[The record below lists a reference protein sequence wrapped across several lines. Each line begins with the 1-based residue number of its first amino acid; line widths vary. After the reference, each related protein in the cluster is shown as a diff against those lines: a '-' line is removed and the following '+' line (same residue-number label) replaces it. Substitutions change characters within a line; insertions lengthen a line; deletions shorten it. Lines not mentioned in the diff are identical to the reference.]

1 MTTGARRASEREA
14 GRLGDQIAL
23 TSVADEVYGRIRD
36 AILDGTYP
44 PGTRLSLRTLADELG
59 VSTMPARES
68 LKRLGVEGLVVFGRR
83 SVTVANLGADQVR
96 QIFEIRQRL
105 EALATEWAAEQAT
118 EEDLRDLRAILDEM
132 ADANLDPVV
141 WRGLNRRFHER
152 LYSCSRSP
160 HLLDLIRNIWDRV
173 APSMAIYATAVEDFG
188 EAHRQHQQI
197 LHLFAAK
204 DLPALLATTAEHLEH
219 TATTVVAALA
229 GASGA
234 ALEGDHAM
242 IHDELTIES
251 FHAALASGATTS
263 ADLTRWYLDRIAA
276 LDQSPDGPRLGS
288 YVTLNPRA
296 LAEAAALDERYAA
309 TGELTGPLH
318 GVPVVLKDQAET
330 AGIATSFGSGLFA
343 DYVPTHDATVV
354 ARLKAA
360 GAVILGKST
369 MCDFAAGWFSF
380 SSRSG
385 FTKNP
390 YDLDR
395 ETGGSSAGT
404 AAAVAANLALVG
416 IGEDTGGS
424 IRLPSSFTNLF
435 GLRVTTGL
443 IPRTG
448 FSPLVHFQDTPGPMA
463 RTVPDLAATLDV
475 VVGYDPAD
483 AYTSLAAS
491 SPEVGRYRE
500 ALDDVTPGTLAGFS
514 IGVLADAFG
523 TQPESGE
530 TNTVVTT
537 AVKHLAGWGV
547 HVVDGVELGDGELDL
562 PGWVAAT
569 SLYTTVSKHDI
580 DAFLAARPAAPAR
593 SVEQVHAS
601 GVFHELTDLLPDIA
615 AGPADPADDP
625 AYYARR
631 LRQEDLRRR
640 LLDLMA
646 RSGADF
652 LVYPTVQVPPPTR
665 EALAARRWTALDFPT
680 NTVLASQSSLP
691 AMSIPCGFTSTGL
704 PVGLEVLGKPL
715 AERALLRFARAW
727 ELAATPRRPSP
738 LLTSAPA

>member
-1 MTTGARRASEREA
+1 M
-14 GRLGDQIAL
+14 
-23 TSVADEVYGRIRD
+23 TSVADEVYGRIRE

-83 SVTVANLGADQVR
+83 SVTVANLSTDEVR

-105 EALATEWAAEQAT
+105 EGLATQWAAEQAT

-141 WRGLNRRFHER
+141 WRGLNRRFHDR
-152 LYSCSRSP
+152 LYSCSDSP

-173 APSMAIYATAVEDFG
+173 TPSMAIYATAVEDFA

-197 LHLFAAK
+197 LHLFATK
-204 DLPALLATTAEHLEH
+204 DLPALLAMTAEHLEH
-219 TATTVVAALA
+219 TATTVVTALA
-229 GASGA
+229 SAAGT
-234 ALEGDHAM
+234 ALEGDQAM
-242 IHDELTIES
+242 TYDELTIES
-251 FHAALASGATTS
+251 FHAALAAGATTS
-263 ADLTRWYLDRIAA
+263 ADLTRWYLGRIEAI
-276 LDQSPDGPRLGS
+276 DQSQDGPRLGS
-288 YVTLNPRA
+288 YVTLNPHA
-296 LAEAAALDERYAA
+296 VAEAAALDERYAA

-343 DYVPTHDATVV
+343 DYVPEQDATVV
-354 ARLKAA
+354 ARLRAA

-390 YDLDR
+390 YDFDR
-395 ETGGSSAGT
+395 EPGGSSAGT

-448 FSPLVHFQDTPGPMA
+448 FSPLVHFQDTPGPLA

-491 SPEVGRYRE
+491 SPEVGRYQE

-530 TNTVVTT
+530 TNEVVAT
-537 AVKHLAGWGV
+537 AVKHLAGLGV
-547 HVVDGVELGDGELDL
+547 RVVHDVELGDGELDL
-562 PGWVAAT
+562 AGWVAAT

-580 DAFLAARPAAPAR
+580 DAFLAARPHAPVH

-631 LRQEDLRRR
+631 LRQEELRRR
-640 LLDLMA
+640 LVDLMA
-646 RSGADF
+646 RSGTDF

-665 EALAARRWTALDFPT
+665 EALAAKRWTALDFPT

-691 AMSIPCGFTSTGL
+691 AMSIPCGFTPAGL

-727 ELAATPRRPSP
+727 ELATSPRRPSP